1 MINFPSSTKIER
13 RIPKEAFY
21 KHLDLTASLKSK
33 FVTDVD
39 HIVVENSLTRE
50 SLLLAESSDIKEI
63 LLLDIVLKKQ
73 DFDGKIVEAIARQN
87 PHKLLFRL
95 SYGSQEQLAVYEG
108 KLYRTAWKASGEN
121 DLTPHGDTITA
132 IWEDLVRQ
140 IALHPE
146 IKADEGESLHQQLR
160 NQDNI
165 EQLQKRIQKLDKA
178 AWKEE
183 QPKKKFALY
192 TEMKELKK
200 QLEELTHG

>member
-140 IALHPE
+140 IALDPE
-146 IKADEGESLHQQLR
+146 IKAAEGESLHQQLK
-160 NQDNI
+160 NQDEI
-165 EQLQKRIQKLDKA
+165 EKLQKRIPKLDKA

>member
-1 MINFPSSTKIER
+1 MINFPGSTKIGR

-21 KHLDLTASLKSK
+21 RHLDLTASLKSK

-50 SLLLAESSDIKEI
+50 SLRLAESSDVREI
-63 LLLDIVLKKQ
+63 LLLSIALKKQ

-87 PHKLLFRL
+87 QHKLLFCL
-95 SYGSQEQLAVYEG
+95 VYEGQEQLAVYEG
-108 KLYRTAWKASGEN
+108 KLYRTAWKASGES
-121 DLTPHGDTITA
+121 DLTLHGDTMTA

-140 IALHPE
+140 IALRPE
-146 IKADEGESLHQQLR
+146 IKMEEGESLCQQLK
-160 NQDNI
+160 NQDVI
-165 EQLQKRIQKLDKA
+165 DQLQKRIQKLDKA

-183 QPKKKFALY
+183 QPKKRFALY
-192 TEMKELKK
+192 TEMMELKK